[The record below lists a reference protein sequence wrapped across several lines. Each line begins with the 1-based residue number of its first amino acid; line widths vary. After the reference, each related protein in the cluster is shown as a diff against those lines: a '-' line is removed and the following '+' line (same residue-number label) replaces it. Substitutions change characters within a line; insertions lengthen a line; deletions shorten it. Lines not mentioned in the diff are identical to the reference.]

1 MATEVE
7 PPAAPCADP
16 PLPPGPPP
24 STAGIVSPPLP
35 PGPPP
40 PSAMAAPAIASL
52 PRPADAARPPNAH
65 CYSEC
70 AHAQSILAHER
81 AAQAAAYHYTQPF
94 FACLQPQTTQQAQM
108 FALPAQPAPA
118 QAPAPEAPVNT
129 TLPIV
134 RILYKEA
141 AAWSALLALH
151 GVLTTEN
158 SARNDGDPVNA
169 NADAP
174 TSCELL
180 FKQSDESTSDATLQR
195 HSACVASLTQLAA
208 NCDALALEALKIRS
222 LLKQKLQAR
231 ANLGAV
237 GDAMRKHFDEVCA
250 MSDAHTRGASM
261 DVTSI
266 AATLRQRSQRLKSEL
281 TQARSI
287 LHTLNEAKA
296 MRPPQGHE
304 DSTLVIGFR
313 PSDDSGRV
321 DAVAVSDV
329 FAHLRL
335 DSEQGLLDALAALL
349 DKRQPPD
356 APAPEPAPEPE
367 PEPRRTYLRRSGPRL
382 AR

>member
-1 MATEVE
+1 
-7 PPAAPCADP
+7 
-16 PLPPGPPP
+16 
-24 STAGIVSPPLP
+24 
-35 PGPPP
+35 
-40 PSAMAAPAIASL
+40 MAAPAIASL
-52 PRPADAARPPNAH
+52 PRPADAARPPNTH

-70 AHAQSILAHER
+70 AHARSVIAHER

-94 FACLQPQTTQQAQM
+94 FACLQPQATQQAPI
-108 FALPAQPAPA
+108 FALPTQPAPA
-118 QAPAPEAPVNT
+118 QAPVSEAPVNT

-134 RILYKEA
+134 QILQREA

-208 NCDALALEALKIRS
+208 NCDALALEALKIRA

-231 ANLGAV
+231 SNLGAV
-237 GDAMRKHFDEVCA
+237 GDALRKHFDEVCA
-250 MSDAHTRGASM
+250 MSEAHTRGASM

-287 LHTLNEAKA
+287 LHTLNEAKS

-304 DSTLVIGFR
+304 NSALVIGFQT
-313 PSDDSGRV
+313 PDDSRRV
-321 DAVAVSDV
+321 DAVPVSDV
-329 FAHLRL
+329 FANLRL

-349 DKRQPPD
+349 AKQQPPD
-356 APAPEPAPEPE
+356 TPAPEPAPEPE

>member
-1 MATEVE
+1 
-7 PPAAPCADP
+7 
-16 PLPPGPPP
+16 
-24 STAGIVSPPLP
+24 
-35 PGPPP
+35 
-40 PSAMAAPAIASL
+40 
-52 PRPADAARPPNAH
+52 
-65 CYSEC
+65 
-70 AHAQSILAHER
+70 
-81 AAQAAAYHYTQPF
+81 
-94 FACLQPQTTQQAQM
+94 M

-118 QAPAPEAPVNT
+118 QAPAPDPTANT
-129 TLPIV
+129 SLPIV
-134 RILYKEA
+134 QILYKEA
-141 AAWSALLALH
+141 TAWTALLALH
-151 GVLTTEN
+151 GVLTSEN
-158 SARNDGDPVNA
+158 NARNDGDPVSA

-174 TSCELL
+174 TSCESL

-231 ANLGAV
+231 ANMVAV
-237 GDAMRKHFDEVCA
+237 GDALRAHFDEVCA
-250 MSDAHTRGASM
+250 MSEAHTRGASM

-296 MRPPQGHE
+296 MRPPHGHE
-304 DSTLVIGFR
+304 ESTLVIGFQT
-313 PSDDSGRV
+313 SDDSGRV
-321 DAVAVSDV
+321 DAVPVSDV
-329 FAHLRL
+329 FANLRL
-335 DSEQGLLDALAALL
+335 DSEQSLLDALASLL
-349 DKRQPPD
+349 SKQPSPD